1 MGMLHDR
8 LPFRVLVLVLA
19 VGSPVLSQPTLAR
32 SFDDHMVLQREKPVR
47 VWGFGDPGEQVT
59 VSFGDQRK
67 QAKVGED
74 GSWSVQL
81 DAMEADGSGRPLTME
96 CGDHRRVIA
105 DVLVGE
111 VWICGGQSNMEWT
124 LRSSRDADVEIPCAH
139 DPQLRYIRL
148 PKEARPEPR
157 RDYDRPTGKG
167 KKGWRVCSPE
177 SAEHC
182 TAVGYYFAQ
191 RLRRS
196 LRVPVGLV
204 DISWGGTMAQHWVS
218 KDRLRGFPEMKSYFD
233 DFEARMAA
241 WVDGGREEGAKQ
253 RYDAAVLDWEKQRVA
268 AREAGNKEPR
278 KPGFGP
284 FENPGIQRHPGG
296 MYDGM
301 IVPLSG
307 LTVRGALFYQGEN
320 NSFGESWK
328 PFPKTYPAVIEE
340 WRAAFRDPQLPIGL
354 IQIAGWSNRRSMT
367 YDMNHHTNVV
377 REVQFDTWKATPNT
391 GLIVTFDTNSNQS
404 IHPGCKRP
412 VGDRTARWALAEVYG
427 VKAGRGDKP
436 LEWRGPAY
444 ESMRVE
450 GKHVVVSFEDG
461 TDRGLRLDQDAA
473 LGFYVAGEDQV
484 FHVAR
489 ARVIKDNHL
498 RVWCDEVPAP
508 VAVRYAWSNLP
519 LGSLMNA
526 RELPAYPFR
535 SDDWPLTPHQ
545 SKGDYHRR

>member
-1 MGMLHDR
+1 
-8 LPFRVLVLVLA
+8 
-19 VGSPVLSQPTLAR
+19 
-32 SFDDHMVLQREKPVR
+32 
-47 VWGFGDPGEQVT
+47 
-59 VSFGDQRK
+59 
-67 QAKVGED
+67 
-74 GSWSVQL
+74 
-81 DAMEADGSGRPLTME
+81 
-96 CGDHRRVIA
+96 
-105 DVLVGE
+105 
-111 VWICGGQSNMEWT
+111 
-124 LRSSRDADVEIPCAH
+124 
-139 DPQLRYIRL
+139 
-148 PKEARPEPR
+148 
-157 RDYDRPTGKG
+157 
-167 KKGWRVCSPE
+167 
-177 SAEHC
+177 
-182 TAVGYYFAQ
+182 
-191 RLRRS
+191 
-196 LRVPVGLV
+196 
-204 DISWGGTMAQHWVS
+204 
-218 KDRLRGFPEMKSYFD
+218 
-233 DFEARMAA
+233 
-241 WVDGGREEGAKQ
+241 
-253 RYDAAVLDWEKQRVA
+253 
-268 AREAGNKEPR
+268 
-278 KPGFGP
+278 
-284 FENPGIQRHPGG
+284 

-328 PFPKTYPAVIEE
+328 PFPKTYPAVIAE
-340 WRAAFRDPQLPIGL
+340 WRRAFRDPHLPMGL

-436 LEWRGPAY
+436 LEWRGPVY